1 MDEKSTRHDIKE
13 VLRETK
19 VWRPLGKD
27 SKTRIVADTF
37 GTAGVGTVSIHAA
50 CELHPDEAR
59 AFARQIEEATA
70 WLQERDRP
78 GLFIKGAGITDPY
91 ALPGEEF
98 HKHFCCSH
106 WGLVNDFERR
116 LIWCRYA
123 GEVLVGFDHS
133 GPIPIPAWCPKRR
146 NGSACAGQNRGGTE
160 AGCPR

>member
-59 AFARQIEEATA
+59 AIVRTRKGIVTGQGRAPALYCLTEDAA
-70 WLQERDRP
+70 AKLQGRD
-78 GLFIKGAGITDPY
+78 AGRMR
-91 ALPGEEF
+91 
-98 HKHFCCSH
+98 
-106 WGLVNDFERR
+106 V
-116 LIWCRYA
+116 
-123 GEVLVGFDHS
+123 
-133 GPIPIPAWCPKRR
+133 
-146 NGSACAGQNRGGTE
+146 
-160 AGCPR
+160 